1 MATEREPWRDAVDA
15 AIAGCARVSAD
26 AVLAHVRAAIAGG
39 AASAHAGDLALAF
52 AVAAGDP
59 AAARRFEA
67 LVGGELV
74 AAARAIDRDPAF
86 VDEICQLARVRLVV
100 GERFGAGDGAGF
112 YARRDGLDATLSM
125 PESVVEALARLNRVD
140 PLEVF
145 TLFHGQAVRAGQVVA
160 SAKVA
165 PHLVAGH
172 AVAAG
177 IAVARASAPL
187 VDVAPYLPLP
197 VAAIAAEPLATGA
210 LERFEGAAR
219 AKVEGLGGTFVGCY
233 PAARRPGD
241 TDEAMGL
248 GAVLDDLGARGVR
261 ILLVGGVSAGDPLAP
276 MFEALATRGGAVV
289 RRGVP
294 AHPGSMIWFGR
305 LGGATLM
312 GLPQCGMFSMATAA
326 DLVLPRL
333 LTGEMITA
341 DALADLGHGGLLGR
355 EMRFRLP
362 DYARELETPADP

>member
-1 MATEREPWRDAVDA
+1 MRAERVTAEALAAGDRDALAGAVLLAPVRLGEILIPKGTRLDGETSRQLHEAARAGRLPAPLRLGWPDPGDLHEDDA
-15 AIAGCARVSAD
+15 AAALAGAIAGPGVARGAPRQSRVDLTARTD
-26 AVLAHVRAAIAGG
+26 GVL
-39 AASAHAGDLALAF
+39 
-52 AVAAGDP
+52 
-59 AAARRFEA
+59 
-67 LVGGELV
+67 
-74 AAARAIDRDPAF
+74 
-86 VDEICQLARVRLVV
+86 RVQ
-100 GERFGAGDGAGF
+100 
-112 YARRDGLDATLSM
+112 
-125 PESVVEALARLNRVD
+125 VEALARLNRVD

-145 TLFHGQAVRAGQVVA
+145 TLFHGQAVRSGQVVA

-165 PHLVAGH
+165 PHVVAGH

-177 IAVARASAPL
+177 IAVARAAAPL

-197 VAAIAAEPLATGA
+197 VAAIAAESLAPGA

-233 PAARRPGD
+233 PAARRLDGS
-241 TDEAMGL
+241 DEAKEL
-248 GAVLDDLGARGVR
+248 GAMLDELGARGVR

-276 MFEALATRGGAVV
+276 MFEALAERGGAVL

-333 LTGEMITA
+333 LTGEMLTA
-341 DALADLGHGGLLGR
+341 DTLADLGHGGLLGR